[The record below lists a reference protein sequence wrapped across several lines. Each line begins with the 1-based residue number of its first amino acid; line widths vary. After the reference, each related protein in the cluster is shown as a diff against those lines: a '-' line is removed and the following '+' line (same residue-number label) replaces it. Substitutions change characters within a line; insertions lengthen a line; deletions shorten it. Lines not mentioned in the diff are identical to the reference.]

1 MEKNVAAEYLDQVR
15 KVFRSQKSML
25 DKTLAQVNDIELF
38 YTPDAE
44 SNSIAVT
51 LKHLAGN
58 MVSRWTDFL
67 TSDGEKPDRHRDSE
81 FITDNDSADFLRAY
95 IERGYKVFFDT
106 LDSLTEGDL
115 LKTITI
121 RNEPHSVI
129 QALERQVSHYGYH
142 LGQIVFLAKH
152 LKGAEWKTLTIPRG
166 KSEEFLSAMQATQK
180 K

>member
-1 MEKNVAAEYLDQVR
+1 MENNVAAEYLIQVR
-15 KVFRSQKSML
+15 NVFRSQKSML
-25 DKTLAQVNDIELF
+25 DKTLAQVNDSGLF
-38 YTPDAE
+38 YTPDTE

-67 TSDGEKPDRHRDSE
+67 TSDGEKPDRNRDSE
-81 FITDNDSADFLRAY
+81 FITDNDSAEFLRGY

-106 LDSLTEGDL
+106 LDSLAESDL

-142 LGQIVFLAKH
+142 IGQIVFLAKH
-152 LKGAEWKTLTIPRG
+152 IKGSNWKTLSIPRG
-166 KSEEFLSAMQATQK
+166 KSEEYLSTK
-180 K
+180 SITK